1 MLILKG
7 LIGLHRTIQLLQL
20 TYYVVFGS
28 RSLICFL
35 FVLDQG
41 FSTLAP
47 LTF

>member
-1 MLILKG
+1 MLVLKG
-7 LIGLHRTIQLLQL
+7 LTGLHRPVQLLQL

-41 FSTLAP
+41 FSALTP